1 MSDLIWLYRISPRKY
16 LKGYRLTFS
25 IYNLIYLCS
34 PEEAKQNGQ
43 VDPNAN
49 LEPVAVVP
57 LAYGMMEE
65 LISKLKAI
73 NEGAQGDEYI
83 KLKPLFQQLSI
94 EVNDNTTDPYY
105 PIELIILGDYKCG
118 KTSLI
123 TQFVD

>member
-1 MSDLIWLYRISPRKY
+1 
-16 LKGYRLTFS
+16 
-25 IYNLIYLCS
+25 
-34 PEEAKQNGQ
+34 
-43 VDPNAN
+43 V
-49 LEPVAVVP
+49 VVP

-65 LISKLKAI
+65 LINKLKVL
-73 NEGAQGDEYI
+73 NEGGQGDEYI